1 MKSPERR
8 QIIERAI
15 LIGLL
20 FLIQIIWFF
29 VIFANIINY
38 SVWINVIFTIISLI
52 LILYLIRKNE
62 SPAYRMGWISLMAMF
77 PLLGGLLYLLI
88 GNKRPT
94 RRMKRRLN
102 EHRPLFQQE
111 LQTLPHQPAQAALAE
126 RDLRVASLS
135 HYIYQFESYPLYRD
149 TQVEYFA
156 NGESMMNQL
165 IQDLK
170 AAKSYIFLEFFI
182 VEFGQ
187 MFDQIFEVLKEKV
200 GQGVEVRLI
209 YDDFGCIARLPEDFD
224 RQCEAVGIKAIKF
237 NPVHPVISMVYNTR
251 DHRKYII
258 IDGLLAYTGG
268 LNIADE
274 YINVKQRFGYWKDNM
289 IRLNGPAS
297 WSLSHLFL
305 EMWNGFYP
313 EKDMD
318 LALYRPQLLEQT
330 NPEEQNLPDSTSFVQ
345 PFGDSPLDNEAVGEN
360 VYRQLLDMAIE
371 SVYIYT
377 PYLIISYEMQTALEL
392 AAKRG
397 VDVRIV
403 TPGIPD
409 KPVVYRMTRSFYRP
423 LLEAGVRIYEFTP
436 GFLHAKTF
444 IVDGKVACVGTINLD
459 YRSLYLH
466 FETGTLLYYHPV
478 IEQISEDF
486 FQVLDVSRE
495 RVLNDLNQS
504 FFGEIVDSL
513 LRLFAPFV

>member
-1 MKSPERR
+1 
-8 QIIERAI
+8 
-15 LIGLL
+15 
-20 FLIQIIWFF
+20 
-29 VIFANIINY
+29 
-38 SVWINVIFTIISLI
+38 
-52 LILYLIRKNE
+52 
-62 SPAYRMGWISLMAMF
+62 
-77 PLLGGLLYLLI
+77 
-88 GNKRPT
+88 
-94 RRMKRRLN
+94 
-102 EHRPLFQQE
+102 
-111 LQTLPHQPAQAALAE
+111 
-126 RDLRVASLS
+126 
-135 HYIYQFESYPLYRD
+135 
-149 TQVEYFA
+149 
-156 NGESMMNQL
+156 
-165 IQDLK
+165 
-170 AAKSYIFLEFFI
+170 
-182 VEFGQ
+182 